1 MAKCR
6 GRRPHPN
13 VIWCHLQFLNGGASE
28 EHMNLD
34 VSAGAALLAG
44 ALSFISPCVLPL
56 VPPYLC
62 YVSGVS
68 LEDMAERD
76 PAAAHS
82 HRPRV
87 MLAALLFVL
96 GFTTVFVLLGATASA
111 MGQVL
116 RENLPLLSQI
126 AGVLI
131 ILMGLHFLEIFR
143 IGFLSREMRYQH
155 DGPNVSLFGAYF
167 IGLAFAFGWT
177 PCIGPVLAAILSVA
191 GSQDSVYQGMSLLAL
206 YSLGLGIPFLIAA
219 FSMDRFLGWATS
231 IKRHMRTI
239 ERIMGL
245 ALIATGIA
253 FLTGS
258 MQAMAYWLLELFPSL
273 ASIG

>member
-1 MAKCR
+1 M
-6 GRRPHPN
+6 
-13 VIWCHLQFLNGGASE
+13 S
-28 EHMNLD
+28 LD
-34 VSAGAALLAG
+34 VSAGAAVLAG
-44 ALSFISPCVLPL
+44 ALSFVSPCVLPL

-68 LEDMAERD
+68 LEDMAERE
-76 PAAAHS
+76 PGKAQTHM
-82 HRPRV
+82 PRV
-87 MLAALLFVL
+87 MLAAFLFVL
-96 GFTTVFVLLGATASA
+96 GFSTVFVLLGATASA

-116 RENLPLLSQI
+116 RENLPLLSQV

-143 IGFLSREMRYQH
+143 IGFLAREVRYHH

-177 PCIGPVLAAILSVA
+177 PCIGPVLAAILSIA
-191 GSQDSVYQGMSLLAL
+191 GSQDSVGEGMALLAL
-206 YSLGLGIPFLIAA
+206 YSLGLGIPFLVAA
-219 FSMDRFLGWATS
+219 FSMDRFLDWA
-231 IKRHMRTI
+231 KHFRRHMRLV
-239 ERIMGL
+239 ERIMGV

-258 MQAMAYWLLELFPSL
+258 MQTLAYWLLELFPSL
-273 ASIG
+273 ATIG